1 MLVQRVALEAAGGLA
16 AIRNGIID
24 DCALARLLK
33 IRGSIW
39 LGLTDRSVSLRA
51 YPEIPDIHRMIS
63 RSAYAQLGYSPLVL
77 AGTIVAMLAVFVAPA
92 LLALFAQGLP
102 QILGALAWL
111 IMALLFQPV
120 LRFYRL
126 SALWGIG
133 LPAMAAFYTA
143 FTFDSAWQHWRGRGG
158 MWKGRA
164 QAMPS

>member
-1 MLVQRVALEAAGGLA
+1 
-16 AIRNGIID
+16 
-24 DCALARLLK
+24 
-33 IRGSIW
+33 
-39 LGLTDRSVSLRA
+39 
-51 YPEIPDIHRMIS
+51 
-63 RSAYAQLGYSPLVL
+63 
-77 AGTIVAMLAVFVAPA
+77 MLAVFVAPA